1 MAKISNV
8 VEEAAETVV
17 EHVVDAVETVEN
29 MPFLNKYTL
38 IGLGAG
44 VVTSIAGIVI
54 FKKVRAAKAAKALEA
69 GTASDSE

>member
-1 MAKISNV
+1 MAKIANA
-8 VEEAAETVV
+8 VEEAAEYAVENVV
-17 EHVVDAVETVEN
+17 EAVEAVEN

-54 FKKVRAAKAAKALEA
+54 YKKVRAAKAAKALEA
-69 GTASDSE
+69 GTDAE

>member
-1 MAKISNV
+1 MAKIANA
-8 VEEAAETVV
+8 VEEAAEHAV
-17 EHVVDAVETVEN
+17 EAVVDAVETVEN

-54 FKKVRAAKAAKALEA
+54 FKKVQAAKAAKALEA
-69 GTASDSE
+69 GTDAE